1 MSADTVV
8 LVPYD
13 EAWPALFD
21 QERALIERALG
32 SWAQGIEHVGST
44 AVPGLAAK
52 PILDIMV
59 GVGSLRGA
67 EQYLQPLE
75 QLGYE
80 CRGEA
85 GVPGRLFLRKG
96 DPRSHHLH
104 VTESESEFWERHL
117 SFRNYLRAH
126 PETAREYA
134 RLKHYL
140 AERFRTDRTA
150 YTEAKTA
157 FISEVVRRATEDER
171 NQLPR
176 TPFGR
181 TSENTP
187 STHLGE

>member
-1 MSADTVV
+1 M
-8 LVPYD
+8 
-13 EAWPALFD
+13 LFD
-21 QERALIERALG
+21 QERARIEGALG
-32 SWAQGIEHVGST
+32 ALAERIEHVGST

-67 EQYLQPLE
+67 EHYIQPLE
-75 QLGYE
+75 QLCYE

-85 GVPGRLFLRKG
+85 GVPGRLFFRKG

-104 VTESESEFWERHL
+104 VTESGSEFWERHL

-134 RLKHYL
+134 RLKHHL
-140 AERFRTDRTA
+140 ADRFRTKRTA

-157 FISEVVRRATEDER
+157 FISEVIRRATEDK
-171 NQLPR
+171 R
-176 TPFGR
+176 T
-181 TSENTP
+181 
-187 STHLGE
+187 